1 MLSSY
6 FLTWEAWL
14 VLHNDLKTNQ
24 ISRWKKVNTMGD
36 QIEIK
41 NILEFRIWAKSY
53 PEQFQR
59 TTRTN
64 DEHLKKKKKF
74 NIKRL
79 WRVLVIFNN
88 ERAKS

>member
-24 ISRWKKVNTMGD
+24 ISRWQKVNTMGD
-36 QIEIK
+36 QTEIK
-41 NILEFRIWAKSY
+41 NILDFRIRGTSY

-59 TTRTN
+59 TTRMN
-64 DEHLKKKKKF
+64 DEHLKKKKL
-74 NIKRL
+74 I
-79 WRVLVIFNN
+79 
-88 ERAKS
+88 

>member
-14 VLHNDLKTNQ
+14 VLHNDLNQ
-24 ISRWKKVNTMGD
+24 ISRWQKVNTMGD

-41 NILEFRIWAKSY
+41 NILDFRIWEKSY

-59 TTRTN
+59 QLGPN
-64 DEHLKKKKKF
+64 DEHLKKKKK
-74 NIKRL
+74 
-79 WRVLVIFNN
+79 V
-88 ERAKS
+88 